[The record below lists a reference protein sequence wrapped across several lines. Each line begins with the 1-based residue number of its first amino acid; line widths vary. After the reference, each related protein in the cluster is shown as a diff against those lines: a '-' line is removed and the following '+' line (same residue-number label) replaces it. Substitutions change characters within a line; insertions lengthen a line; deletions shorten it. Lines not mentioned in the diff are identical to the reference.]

1 MIWTSFAI
9 AIQKSNMQ
17 KKLIPSML
25 KENDLVINTTKTEE
39 YQIPYGGR
47 EKWKKCK
54 NLGSLQDT

>member
-1 MIWTSFAI
+1 
-9 AIQKSNMQ
+9 
-17 KKLIPSML
+17 ML

-39 YQIPYGGR
+39 YEIPYGGR